1 MSNFSFLSEWP
12 ELQDYALK
20 AEAVVNADPR
30 SSCFYSRYT
39 LERTVQW
46 MYEFDQ
52 GLQKPKYDQSLNTLI
67 NQNEFK
73 ALLNSSIFPK
83 IKAVQKTG
91 NNAVHSERKVTALE
105 STQALKE
112 LHHILYWFYRTYSS
126 IHQPGVPP
134 QDQVFDL
141 AKVPNTVQISAD
153 LVMQSAKQLKLLQ
166 KQLTE
171 RDEAHQAALEK
182 ERKQNADLQN
192 ELLALQNQ
200 LAKQKSQNA
209 QAAQKVKDPHHY
221 NEAETREFI
230 IDQYL
235 KEMNWVLDAPNVKE
249 YEVKGMPQSIQN
261 TSGTGFIDYVLW
273 GADGKPLAVVE
284 AKRTMNSATEGR
296 QQAVCYADCLE
307 NAFGQRPLI
316 YYTNGYEIHFWDD
329 CQYPPRLVQGFLNQ
343 DQMQRLVDRRPP
355 KNNDKE
361 QSSAQQLISKKDLA
375 TVELDTHIA
384 GKGRPYQRFAI
395 ESVCQQFGPQKQR
408 KSLLV
413 MATGTGKTR
422 TTIALVDVLMR
433 AGLVKNT
440 LFLADRNALV
450 NQAKKEF
457 SKLLPKSSPEILSSG
472 TSQLNGRVYL
482 ATYPTMMN
490 LLSAAP
496 DSRLFGVGHFDLVIV
511 DEAHRSVYKK
521 YRYIFDYFDALL
533 LGLTATPKSELDK
546 NTYDIFEQP
555 EGDPTFAYELEEAID
570 DKFLVPPKDVK
581 IELGFIRKGI
591 KYAELSADEKEEWE
605 SKEQLAEKDEVL
617 PSEVNKFLFN
627 QDTVDKALQVLM
639 ERGVKVA
646 GGTRLGKTIIFAATN
661 DHAEYIVERINANYP
676 RYKGKFARVITYK
689 EKYADTLIEEFKGE
703 KKPVDPNLPLTIAVS
718 VDMLDTGIDVPEV
731 VNLMFFKVI
740 KSKIKFMQ
748 MLGRGTRL
756 CEDLF
761 GPADNKQYF
770 KVFDCCKNFE
780 YFEINPEGAKD
791 NLSKSLLQAIFEHR
805 LKLSQQL
812 KDRPE
817 FGAYGVS
824 FRQYIIQSLH
834 HRVSGM
840 NLDNFIVR
848 PKRQLVE
855 KYQKPEIWHY
865 LTNEHLAELEKQI
878 AILPSEA
885 TPFIP
890 EEKEDEL
897 SLRFD
902 QLLLSM
908 QLALVNKTGISD
920 FYRDKLNQIAARLE
934 SKASVPAVLAQ
945 LEWIQYVQSAHFWT
959 DVSLEDLEK
968 TRLKLR
974 LLMRFIEKENTSI
987 VFTNFQDELLDVHE
1001 NEGVYEFSQDSGLA
1015 LYRKKV
1021 EAYIREHQDDLTI
1034 QRIKRNQAITKLDLE
1049 QLDRKLYEASGIAN
1063 LEQYNKTIHP
1073 DKSVGLFVREL
1084 VGLDRGAAKAA
1095 FADYL
1100 DEAKFNPQQL
1110 HFVNTIINYLTQNGV
1125 MSPAQLAKP
1134 PFSDIHFEGVFGLF
1148 DDHSVID
1155 MRNRI
1160 KGVSDVSTLV
1170 LDPDF
1175 IIEKLV
1181 VGSAKLVI
1189 DEEFGLWS
1197 AEFANDLVLSIN
1209 EQLAERTQMAASSL
1223 TVRTEITEVKA
1234 GSIEIFLTLLGAGTV
1249 AEFFGNY
1256 LQIREGVSKVWKD
1269 VSTLYANVTP
1279 RLQRKYQR
1287 TFKNRIKASEIRLL
1301 TNDEVMESIKQK
1313 ATTSSN
1319 DRKMG

>member
-1 MSNFSFLSEWP
+1 MSNFLFLSEWP
-12 ELQDYALK
+12 ELQQYAQK

-46 MYEFDQ
+46 MYEFDK

-67 NQNEFK
+67 NQSDFK
-73 ALLNSSIFPK
+73 AALGSTIFPK
-83 IKAVQKTG
+83 IKAVQKAG
-91 NNAVHSERKVTALE
+91 NNAVHSERKVTEPE

-126 IHQPGVPP
+126 AISSAIQQGQPL
-134 QDQVFDL
+134 QYQVFDL
-141 AKVPNTVQISAD
+141 AKLPKTVQISAD

-171 RDEAHQAALEK
+171 RDEAHQQALDKARE
-182 ERKQNADLQN
+182 QNTALQQQ
-192 ELLALQNQ
+192 LQALQNQ
-200 LAKQKSQNA
+200 LAQQKVSNA
-209 QAAQKVKDPHHY
+209 KVTQKVKDPHDY

-235 KEMNWVLDAPNVKE
+235 KEMGWQLDAANVKE
-249 YEVKGMPQSIQN
+249 YEVKGMPPSFHN
-261 TSGTGFIDYVLW
+261 KTGAGFIDYVLW

-284 AKRTMNSATEGR
+284 AKRTMLSAKDGR
-296 QQAVCYADCLE
+296 QQAICYADCLE
-307 NAFGQRPLI
+307 KAFGQRPLI

-343 DQMQRLVDRRPP
+343 DEMQRLINRRTAR
-355 KNNDKE
+355 
-361 QSSAQQLISKKDLA
+361 QALSA
-375 TVELDTHIA
+375 VELDTSIA
-384 GKGRPYQRFAI
+384 GKGRPYQRQAI
-395 ESVCQQFGPQKQR
+395 ESVCQQFDVKKQR
-408 KSLLV
+408 KALLV

-472 TSQLNGRVYL
+472 TSQLKGRVYL
-482 ATYPTMMN
+482 STYPTMMG

-533 LGLTATPKSELDK
+533 LGLTATPKAELDK

-555 EGDPTFAYELEEAID
+555 EGDPTFAYELEQAIA
-570 DKFLVPPKDVK
+570 DKVLVPPKDVK

-591 KYAELSADEKEEWE
+591 KYAELTAAEKEEWE
-605 SKEQLAEKDEVL
+605 SKEQLEGKEEVL

-627 QDTVDKALQVLM
+627 KDTVDKALQVLM
-639 ERGVKVA
+639 ERGVMVA
-646 GGTRLGKTIIFAATN
+646 GGTRLGKTIIFAANN
-661 DHAEYIVERINANYP
+661 DHAEFIVERINANYP
-676 RYKGKFARVITYK
+676 SYKGKFARVITYK
-689 EKYADTLIEEFKGE
+689 EKYADTLIDEFKGE
-703 KKPVDPNLPLTIAVS
+703 KPPADPNLPLSIAVS

-740 KSKIKFMQ
+740 KSKVKFMQ

-761 GPADNKQYF
+761 GPADHKQFF

-780 YFEINPEGAKD
+780 YFEMNPEGAKD
-791 NLSKSLLQAIFEHR
+791 NLSKSLTQAIFESRLQLSQR
-805 LKLSQQL
+805 LKD
-812 KDRPE
+812 KPE
-817 FGAYGVS
+817 FGNFGIDYQ
-824 FRQYIIQSLH
+824 QYNIRTLQ
-834 HRVSGM
+834 HRVAGM
-840 NLDNFIVR
+840 KLDNFIVR
-848 PKRQLVE
+848 AKRQLVE
-855 KYQKPEIWHY
+855 KYQQSAIWQH

-885 TPFIP
+885 TPLIP
-890 EEKEDEL
+890 EEKEEEL

-902 QLLLSM
+902 QLLLTM

-920 FYRDKLNQIAARLE
+920 FYRDKLTQIAAKLE
-934 SKASVPAVLAQ
+934 SKASVPAVMAQ
-945 LEWIQYVQSAHFWT
+945 LEWIQYVQSSNFWT
-959 DVSLEDLEK
+959 DITLEDLEK

-974 LLMRFIEKENTSI
+974 LLMRFIEKESTGI
-987 VFTNFQDELLDVHE
+987 VFTNFQDQLLEVHE
-1001 NEGVYEFSQDSGLA
+1001 NDGVYEFSTDSSLV

-1021 EAYIREHQDDLTI
+1021 EAYIREHEDDLTI
-1034 QRIKRNQAITKLDLE
+1034 QRIKRNQAITKLDLQ
-1049 QLDRKLYEASGIAN
+1049 QLDYKLYEASGIAD
-1063 LEQYNKTIHP
+1063 LDQYNKTIHP
-1073 DKSVGLFVREL
+1073 DKSVGEFVREL
-1084 VGLDRGAAKAA
+1084 VGLDRGAAKVA

-1100 DEAKFNPQQL
+1100 DSARFNPQQL
-1110 HFVNTIINYLTQNGV
+1110 QFVNTIIDYLTQNGV

-1148 DDHSVID
+1148 DDNAVID
-1155 MRNRI
+1155 IRNRV
-1160 KGVSDVSTLV
+1160 KGVSDVSALV
-1170 LDPDF
+1170 VDPDF
-1175 IIEKLV
+1175 QIEKLAI
-1181 VGSAKLVI
+1181 GSAKLVL
-1189 DEEFGLWS
+1189 DEEFGAWS
-1197 AEFANDLVLSIN
+1197 IGFANDLAASIN
-1209 EQLAERTQMAASSL
+1209 ERFVEALPPEANDL
-1223 TVRTEITEVKA
+1223 TVNIEVTEVKA
-1234 GSIEIFLTLLGAGTV
+1234 GSVDIDLVIKYTGIAGAAIMSYPVLRAGFLAIWRDLEVIYVNLAPK
-1249 AEFFGNY
+1249 
-1256 LQIREGVSKVWKD
+1256 LQK
-1269 VSTLYANVTP
+1269 
-1279 RLQRKYQR
+1279 KYQR
-1287 TFKNRIKASEIRLL
+1287 NFKTNIKASELRLM
-1301 TNDEVMESIKQK
+1301 TDDELLESIKQQARK
-1313 ATTSSN
+1313 SAH
-1319 DRKMG
+1319 DRKTG